1 MEVKAQTRLEEE
13 TSMEL
18 EVAPVSSRA
27 AKLEASGETKQ
38 SSAELQQ
45 PGESCQLQQLG
56 ESRQLP
62 QASSSR
68 SVVATADAAAAAED
82 DRQRKLPPSNSC

>member
-1 MEVKAQTRLEEE
+1 MEVKAQTTLEEE

-18 EVAPVSSRA
+18 EVAPVCSRA
-27 AKLEASGETKQ
+27 AKLETSVETKQ

-45 PGESCQLQQLG
+45 LE
-56 ESRQLP
+56 ESRQLL

-68 SVVATADAAAAAED
+68 RVVVRADAAAAVED